1 MFLRLGWVVGQAGV
15 IGVLQM
21 LMLGTLQTV
30 LTILSLS
37 AICSNGSM
45 KGGGAYFVISRCM
58 GPAFGAS
65 IGIMMYLA
73 TVVGA
78 ALYAMG
84 VASEIDNMVS
94 PGSVD
99 IASGYWARAAYCA
112 VTLLLIV
119 FISFRGAESFGK
131 FNQLL
136 MVVQMTA
143 IAFCA
148 AVFLVGADP
157 SLGLAK
163 PHLAGGGSFLGA
175 NGATL
180 SENLYSSF
188 LLDEL
193 DGGLNSTMTWF
204 DRLVDQAQQHS
215 ATTRAAGAFSG
226 GGSGGLVVTT
236 TNTRTNNTANSS
248 SVVVTTTGT
257 STTSTT
263 STSSSEGNGGL
274 VVTTSISTTSVTDTD
289 VHAAD
294 NATLS
299 GGTNTS
305 GFNVTSAAA
314 IAAAAAAAGAGAD
327 SVPSSSASSSS
338 PSSSST
344 LPRASSSSSSS
355 PSEQKQLDAAA
366 VTAAFQCFDELGVG
380 SLCNWRLVY
389 AIFFPAVTGIME
401 VSQPLTAL

>member
-236 TNTRTNNTANSS
+236 NTRTNNTANSS

-344 LPRASSSSSSS
+344 PPHASSSSSSS